1 MAIFDYN
8 PSAITPFPYWR
19 WNKVLPAVYDDSVS
33 QYEMLCR
40 LLSVVNNII
49 ESTNSTGEQVEAL
62 TQLVQQLIDGG
73 FPSGL
78 VEYVNDM
85 VEAAMAD
92 DVAAINATIAALQAQ
107 VDSESSSVASQ
118 ISAIN
123 NTITNLATRNDGIIL
138 LGDSYA
144 QGVHSYSESSN
155 GINWM
160 DVLVDILN
168 LTNVYKY
175 KGGSAGF
182 VAVSTSTSGSSSPVP
197 TGTNYQQILQNAYN
211 YINGLGKAN
220 EIKHIVIQA
229 GVNDAS
235 YLGNSQTTE
244 TDISLAI
251 ANFLNNVKTWFPN
264 AKVYINYISCGST
277 YWSSATVRRLTCPRV
292 YRNASLRYGASY
304 GQCTNLPWTML
315 NAASHDGSHPNEEA
329 QKFIAGYLSNV
340 LQFGSCEDYVTR
352 QSANGFIY
360 HVTADHFIEYESN
373 VYTAIEKTWSDIHT
387 EIIPA
392 NEARRFGGG
401 NFVAPFIY
409 RVGGIDYIG
418 VAQFNI
424 DGSVE
429 WKKKGE
435 YTGSA
440 ATSMMQLPAARVM
453 IG

>member
-1 MAIFDYN
+1 MSIFDYN
-8 PSAITPFPYWR
+8 PSAITPFPYWK

-40 LLSVVNNII
+40 LLGVVNNII

-78 VEYVNDM
+78 VDYVEDI
-85 VEAAMAD
+85 VDAAMAD
-92 DVAAINATIAALQAQ
+92 DIATINATIAALQAQ
-107 VDSESSSVASQ
+107 VDSESDSVAAQ

-123 NTITNLATRNDGIIL
+123 NTITNLATKNDGVIL

-144 QGVHSYSESSN
+144 QGVHSYSASSN
-155 GINWM
+155 GVNWM
-160 DVLVDILN
+160 DILVSALG

-182 VAVSTSTSGSSSPVP
+182 VAVSTSTSGSSSTVP
-197 TGTNYQQILQNAYN
+197 TGTNYQQILQNAYT
-211 YINGLGKAN
+211 YISGLGKAN
-220 EIKHIVIQA
+220 EIKHIVVQG

-235 YLGNSQTTE
+235 YLANSQTTVA
-244 TDISLAI
+244 DISTAI
-251 ANFLNNVKTWFPN
+251 NNFLNNVRTWFPN

-277 YWSSATVRRLTCPRV
+277 SWMLSTARRNTCPRV
-292 YRNASLRYGASY
+292 YRNACFRYGAAY

-315 NAASHDGSHPNEEA
+315 GAASHDGTHPNEDA
-329 QKFIAGYLSNV
+329 QAFIAGYLANM

-352 QSANGFIY
+352 QSVNGFFY
-360 HVTADHFIEYESN
+360 HITADHYIEYEPN
-373 VYTAIEKTWSDIHT
+373 EYTAIALTWTDSST

-392 NEARRFGGG
+392 NDARRFPDAA
-401 NFVAPFIY
+401 FVVPFTY
-409 RVGGIDYIG
+409 RVSGTDYIG
-418 VAQFNI
+418 IAQFNA
-424 DGSVE
+424 DGSIY
-429 WKKKGE
+429 WRKKGE

-440 ATSMMQLPAARVM
+440 ATSMIQLPNVRMM